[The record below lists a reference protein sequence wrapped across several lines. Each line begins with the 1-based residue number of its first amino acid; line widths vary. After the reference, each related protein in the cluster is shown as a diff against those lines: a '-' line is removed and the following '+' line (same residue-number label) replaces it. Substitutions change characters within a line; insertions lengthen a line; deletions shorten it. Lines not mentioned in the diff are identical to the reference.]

1 MSEEMYQEKAFA
13 ILQWMNRN
21 KDIEWVQ
28 STGRIWIAN
37 LLRMVAQ
44 LNWIEQLTSNQ
55 QVEGS
60 SPSAIAKFENPSLQS
75 AAERW

>member
-37 LLRMVAQ
+37 LLRMVA
-44 LNWIEQLTSNQ
+44 
-55 QVEGS
+55 
-60 SPSAIAKFENPSLQS
+60 
-75 AAERW
+75 